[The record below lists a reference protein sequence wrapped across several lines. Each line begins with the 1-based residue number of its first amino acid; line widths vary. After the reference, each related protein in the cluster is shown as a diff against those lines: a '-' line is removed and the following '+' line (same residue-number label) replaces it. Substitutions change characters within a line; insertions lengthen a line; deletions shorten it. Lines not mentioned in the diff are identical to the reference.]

1 MKGSGGFL
9 ITVSIKKNFILNLIN
24 VLSGLLF
31 PLITFPY
38 TSRILMPDGIGLV
51 QFFQTIIGY
60 IALCTALGIPIYAVR
75 EIARIKDNQIEC
87 NKITVEILLL
97 HSCLTLIGY
106 VIVVVLITTVAKIQV
121 DIPLFSLQL
130 KKKYNAY
137 TYLMLKD
144 IFPQNAVDLEFFS
157 KTSLLYKMFRRKEK
171 RLYQIS
177 DYIGCTSPGNIEFV
191 LKHNKEVVASKLNIC
206 PNSVELQGL
215 ERGDKNKSKLLKRL
229 MIPPTK
235 TLFIYGGN
243 LGKPQGVNFLL
254 QVIEKNEFRQ
264 DSFIIVVGGGTD
276 YPIVRAWYDK
286 YKPKNSVLISY
297 LPKTEYDEIVSLCDV
312 GLVFLDRRFT
322 VPNTPSRILPYME
335 YKMPILFATDAAT
348 DVGQIAE
355 ANNFG
360 LWTVSGNLTQFM
372 DMIQYMS
379 ENEGRR
385 KSMGEAGYQFLKDNY
400 TVEHSYRAIMER
412 FK

>member
-1 MKGSGGFL
+1 
-9 ITVSIKKNFILNLIN
+9 
-24 VLSGLLF
+24 
-31 PLITFPY
+31 
-38 TSRILMPDGIGLV
+38 
-51 QFFQTIIGY
+51 
-60 IALCTALGIPIYAVR
+60 
-75 EIARIKDNQIEC
+75 
-87 NKITVEILLL
+87 
-97 HSCLTLIGY
+97 
-106 VIVVVLITTVAKIQV
+106 
-121 DIPLFSLQL
+121 
-130 KKKYNAY
+130 
-137 TYLMLKD
+137 
-144 IFPQNAVDLEFFS
+144 
-157 KTSLLYKMFRRKEK
+157 MFN
-171 RLYQIS
+171 QIS

>member
-1 MKGSGGFL
+1 MNILFL
-9 ITVSIKKNFILNLIN
+9 TVSRITSIVNKGIYSDLLRLFIKNGHSIYVVSPTERRYGEKTRLMDSNEAKILNVKTLNIQKAN
-24 VLSGLLF
+24 Y
-31 PLITFPY
+31 IEK
-38 TSRILMPDGIGLV
+38 GIGM
-51 QFFQTIIGY
+51 
-60 IALCTALGIPIYAVR
+60 
-75 EIARIKDNQIEC
+75 
-87 NKITVEILLL
+87 LLL
-97 HSCLTLIGY
+97 ESQYMFAINRYWKDVNFDLILYSTPPITLNG
-106 VIVVVLITTVAKIQV
+106 VI
-121 DIPLFSLQL
+121 SQL

>member
-1 MKGSGGFL
+1 M
-9 ITVSIKKNFILNLIN
+9 
-24 VLSGLLF
+24 
-31 PLITFPY
+31 
-38 TSRILMPDGIGLV
+38 
-51 QFFQTIIGY
+51 
-60 IALCTALGIPIYAVR
+60 
-75 EIARIKDNQIEC
+75 
-87 NKITVEILLL
+87 LLL
-97 HSCLTLIGY
+97 ESQYMFAINRYWKDVNFDLILYSTPPITLNG
-106 VIVVVLITTVAKIQV
+106 VI
-121 DIPLFSLQL
+121 SQL

-312 GLVFLDRRFT
+312 GLVFWIDVLLSPT
-322 VPNTPSRILPYME
+322 LHLE
-335 YKMPILFATDAAT
+335 YYHTWSIKCLSCLLLML
-348 DVGQIAE
+348 
-355 ANNFG
+355 
-360 LWTVSGNLTQFM
+360 LLM
-372 DMIQYMS
+372 
-379 ENEGRR
+379 
-385 KSMGEAGYQFLKDNY
+385 
-400 TVEHSYRAIMER
+400 
-412 FK
+412 